1 MAAARRPHEFRGTPQ
16 QRGYRDASIKRLE
29 KGSFRFPAAPAT
41 AETTGVEIKAADLM
55 MLLDGIDLGSV
66 RRQPRYSRET
76 AEKPR

>member
-1 MAAARRPHEFRGTPQ
+1 MW
-16 QRGYRDASIKRLE
+16 YKRLE